1 MALTRERLENPPVAT
16 TKVSV
21 PEFGDDEHAYL
32 RKLSLKGREDW
43 ECWSQGAQGVEGE
56 GLNLAKVIADF
67 GGWRGYLLARTLCD
81 EQGVLLFDDPAE
93 AVEVLGGCPASVMD
107 RLYDEAVA
115 FNALGPDDLE
125 ELEGNSEVAPSED
138 SP

>member
-1 MALTRERLENPPVAT
+1 MALTRERFENPPVAT

-21 PEFGDDEHAYL
+21 PEFGENEHAYL
-32 RKLSLKGREDW
+32 RKLDLKGREDW
-43 ECWSQGAQGVEGE
+43 ECWSQAAKADDSEE
-56 GLNLAKVIADF
+56 AALAKVIAEY

-81 EQGVLLFDDPAE
+81 EQGVLLFDDPVE
-93 AVEVLGGCPASVMD
+93 ALEVLGGCPAGVMD

-115 FNALGPDDLE
+115 FNALGSDDLE
-125 ELEGNSEVAPSED
+125 ELAGNSEAAPSDD